1 MIKLENHNKLNYDNI
16 FLLQYIIFI
25 KNSFI
30 LREVKLQNI
39 IFYQKYMKNLK
50 FLEDKNLKKR
60 IKLLR
65 TNLL

>member
-1 MIKLENHNKLNYDNI
+1 LIKLENHDKLNYDNI

>member
-1 MIKLENHNKLNYDNI
+1 MIKLENHDKLNYDNI

-30 LREVKLQNI
+30 IREVKLQNI

>member
-1 MIKLENHNKLNYDNI
+1 MIKLENHDKLNYDNI

>member
-1 MIKLENHNKLNYDNI
+1 LIKLENHDKLNYDNI

-50 FLEDKNLKKR
+50 NLEDKSLKKED
-60 IKLLR
+60 
-65 TNLL
+65 